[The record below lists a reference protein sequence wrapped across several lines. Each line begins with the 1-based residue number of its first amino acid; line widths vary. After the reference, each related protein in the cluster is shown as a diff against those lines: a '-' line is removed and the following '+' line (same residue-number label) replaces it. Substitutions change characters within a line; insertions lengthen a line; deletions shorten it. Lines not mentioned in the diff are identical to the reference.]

1 MKVFTAIAATAL
13 LLSVTAASA
22 QTSPNA
28 GRPDAAMNAEKGSP
42 ASKSKPHQARRSGM
56 SSPQRSTTGSGSETT
71 GSGSARDIPG
81 VTQGS
86 NPNPSWNRNPDPEV
100 PGNTEE

>member
-13 LLSVTAASA
+13 LFGVTAASA
-22 QTSPNA
+22 QTSPSA
-28 GRPDAAMNAEKGSP
+28 SKSDAIMNADQGSP
-42 ASKSKPHQARRSGM
+42 ASKSKAHQARRSGM
-56 SSPQRSTTGSGSETT
+56 SGPHRSTTGFGSETT
-71 GSGSARDIPG
+71 GSSSSSDIPG